1 MFRGS
6 FLAVFAAILLLFS
19 IHSGYVLGS
28 NADSMKEVESEL
40 DDIDSSY
47 QETKEQNL
55 SIQEGDLQDMSK
67 LEKGYYRT
75 VVKPVY
81 WFGRGL
87 IDMSYEALERTAV
100 YSYRNL

>member
-6 FLAVFAAILLLFS
+6 ILAVFAAILLLFS
-19 IHSGYVLGS
+19 IHSGYVLGTTAE
-28 NADSMKEVESEL
+28 NMTEIESEL
-40 DDIDSSY
+40 DEIDSSY

-55 SIQEGDLQDMSK
+55 SIQDSDLEDMSK
-67 LEKGYYRT
+67 LETVYYRA

>member
-1 MFRGS
+1 MFRGT
-6 FLAVFAAILLLFS
+6 FIFVFAVLIVLVS

-40 DDIDSSY
+40 DEIDSSY

-55 SIQEGDLQDMSK
+55 SIQQGDLQDMSK
-67 LEKGYYRT
+67 LKKGYYRA